1 VYGGDSKDGGLNRM
15 DKKTG
20 RFTRY
25 LHDPK
30 DPNSLVDNK
39 VKALFEDSKGN
50 LWVGTSGDGLHTMDR
65 TRGTFTRYPHDPAH
79 PEKLSRPPFKP
90 KPFFDHI
97 TFITEDITGGIW
109 IGTAESGLN
118 YYDPVTRRTTH
129 YESERDTAGAF
140 TDQLPWCAYT
150 SREGVLWISTTDG
163 NLYRVTPQRRDIARQ
178 QAEAGIVTSFYEE
191 GDGTLWIGSQ
201 KGLLVQSGAG
211 GSQAK
216 RFVHDA
222 DDPASLS
229 SDFVNSIV
237 KDRKGKMWIGTD
249 GGLDV
254 WNKNTGGFVHYR
266 NNLKDNRSLSSNV
279 VIRLY
284 EDKKADLWI
293 GTLKGLNRLNSE
305 AGTFTHYFFHP
316 EDTTTMGLNLVSS
329 IMEDK
334 RDHFWVSCAM
344 AGDVHLLNRENGTF
358 KTYLKSKGIVSL
370 FEDSN
375 GRLWASGMEGLFLYD
390 RAKNDFTPYA
400 DPGTQAPF
408 SYVRSIV
415 EDGQKNLWL
424 GTESGLLK
432 LNSQGVLVRRYSQP
446 YGINGILLSYG
457 SGYKRKNGQLLFG
470 STSGYFSFFPEKL
483 PQNVPPP
490 QIVYSNFRLLGR
502 PWERD
507 TMGPVKQPLWQ
518 LRTLKLN
525 HDQNAFSFDFAAID
539 FINPEENRHYFKLEN
554 YDPDWNRAG
563 SDRRAVY
570 FNVPPGKYVLHVKAA
585 NSSGVWS
592 EKSMNITIVPPW
604 WNTWWFRIPAVILAV
619 GLFYGVIRWRTQYK
633 LKLQLERSNKEK
645 QLADLANKAMELE
658 MKALRAQM
666 NPHFIFNSLN
676 AINRFILQNNKAQAS
691 EYLTKFSRL
700 VRLTLQNS
708 QAALISLESEL
719 EALQL
724 YLELEAVRFE
734 QRFEFAVHVD
744 KEIDDVMLKVPP
756 LIIQPFAENAIW
768 HGLMHKEEKG
778 RLTIEIFE
786 KGDALY
792 YKITDDGIGRKKA
805 AELKSGSANTHRS
818 MGMQI
823 TADRITYCSN
833 KNLLILPFRL
843 PTWCFPT
850 AQPAVQEVVLK
861 LPVIYD

>member
-1 VYGGDSKDGGLNRM
+1 
-15 DKKTG
+15 
-20 RFTRY
+20 
-25 LHDPK
+25 
-30 DPNSLVDNK
+30 
-39 VKALFEDSKGN
+39 
-50 LWVGTSGDGLHTMDR
+50 
-65 TRGTFTRYPHDPAH
+65 
-79 PEKLSRPPFKP
+79 
-90 KPFFDHI
+90 
-97 TFITEDITGGIW
+97 
-109 IGTAESGLN
+109 
-118 YYDPVTRRTTH
+118 
-129 YESERDTAGAF
+129 
-140 TDQLPWCAYT
+140 
-150 SREGVLWISTTDG
+150 
-163 NLYRVTPQRRDIARQ
+163 
-178 QAEAGIVTSFYEE
+178 
-191 GDGTLWIGSQ
+191 
-201 KGLLVQSGAG
+201 
-211 GSQAK
+211 
-216 RFVHDA
+216 
-222 DDPASLS
+222 
-229 SDFVNSIV
+229 
-237 KDRKGKMWIGTD
+237 
-249 GGLDV
+249 
-254 WNKNTGGFVHYR
+254 
-266 NNLKDNRSLSSNV
+266 
-279 VIRLY
+279 
-284 EDKKADLWI
+284 
-293 GTLKGLNRLNSE
+293 
-305 AGTFTHYFFHP
+305 
-316 EDTTTMGLNLVSS
+316 
-329 IMEDK
+329 
-334 RDHFWVSCAM
+334 M

-358 KTYLKSKGIVSL
+358 KTYLKSTGIVSL

-375 GRLWASGMEGLFLYD
+375 GRLWAGGIEGLFLYD
-390 RAKNDFTPYA
+390 HAKNNFTPYA

-823 TADRITYCSN
+823 TADRIT
-833 KNLLILPFRL
+833 LLQQQKFIDSSIQITDLVLPDG
-843 PTWCFPT
+843 T
-850 AQPAVQEVVLK
+850 AGGTEVVLK